1 MNNKTE
7 KLQRQLYMYIGPRDE
22 TDKKLVRL
30 YQNTQTVNVN
40 KPNQSSTENL
50 LQSITLLGLNNKI
63 YFEVQRINKLR
74 KSA

>member
-1 MNNKTE
+1 
-7 KLQRQLYMYIGPRDE
+7 MYIGPRDE

>member
-1 MNNKTE
+1 
-7 KLQRQLYMYIGPRDE
+7 MYIGPRDE

-30 YQNTQTVNVN
+30 YQNTQTVNVT
-40 KPNQSSTENL
+40 KPNQGSSENL
-50 LQSITLLGLNNKI
+50 LQCITLIGLNNKI